1 MEILDE
7 SQAAALRGGWFAIT
21 VAPSIVII
29 NAFQTTNAFQ
39 TNAGASVAVGLLGA
53 TAFAGLSQ
61 SSLLTLL
68 TSSR

>member
-7 SQAAALRGGWFAIT
+7 SQAEALRGGWFAIT
-21 VAPSIVII
+21 VAPSIVI
-29 NAFQTTNAFQ
+29 TNAFQ

-61 SSLLTLL
+61 NSLLSLF